1 MLQAWD
7 YAEVMT
13 EVKVYEILFE
23 YMDMIEG
30 NKIFPSNLFTHF
42 KKKILL
48 LIDFFLIC
56 TSL

>member
-13 EVKVYEILFE
+13 EVEVYEILFE
-23 YMDMIEG
+23 YVDMIG

-42 KKKILL
+42 
-48 LIDFFLIC
+48 
-56 TSL
+56 

>member
-13 EVKVYEILFE
+13 EVEVYEILFE

-30 NKIFPSNLFTHF
+30 NKIFPSNLSTHF
-42 KKKILL
+42 KKNYYYL
-48 LIDFFLIC
+48 LIFF
-56 TSL
+56 